1 MNRRAPVRSVLA
13 ERRMF
18 SNGGMLPISTPFQ
31 NTPSGILASSSPLI
45 DSVSQEILAPLTGGP
60 MPMAE
65 GGVAKFKHGGVHGIP
80 TREEWY
86 KMLNQPPPGVT
97 VSEKVIEKV
106 PALPGGQI
114 TYQDKV
120 NFGNELRK
128 AMRLRDEALQA
139 LQPSGTSEFGRGVSE
154 FGRDI
159 VENVETLFRT
169 GPEVSAAQIK
179 RDAARA
185 EAKAERLGEVKFDSE
200 EAQQAEISRISN
212 LPPSFWLGKSGADER
227 TIDYWNQAGLPS
239 DYQKRFPTV
248 STDEVVSAEGP
259 VRTDIQEFLEGEDV
273 ISSEGLP
280 YEGGSDAIEA
290 VVPAAEAVVPA
301 AEPAVPAAEPAAK
314 VTDTDRPLDDTQLFL
329 EQGLITDFKGKA
341 PSEEEESAAKAEK
354 KAVSDQTL
362 LEIANAAENQNVDR
376 DMSFFKKRFIDEVGE
391 YEGKTE
397 YEKGLDFLKLGM
409 SIAAGA
415 SDNAVENISRG
426 VYATI
431 DEFGVDEEQKREFN
445 RKVKLSAVQYA
456 LSNVAREEA
465 QEESDRRK
473 LYFFYDQD
481 KKTDD
486 NPYGELISVSME
498 DILANDG
505 KIPDSLREK
514 DLVIKEIAAVQNA
527 SKVLREQ
534 LTENAELYRI
544 GRVEEKDL
552 RGRLQESEKAFISAT
567 VGNKLINSVI
577 GKLAAD
583 DITGIGN
590 AGKELWRRALVAV
603 GQNPDK
609 KYTNIEEA
617 RAEIRRAF
625 QLLIPLTLGEAQTAN
640 SISNRDVQFLAG
652 AFIDEAF
659 LKDGVLSFATIS
671 PEVLGLRLKGALAQ
685 FDKAKFSALADYDD
699 VTRVLEESEK
709 GLATYRGLGAAVPSG
724 RFGRISLKS
733 TLERVG
739 PLAEQARESGQ
750 PTTAQP
756 VEQVLGWTY
765 AEDPDNPGTYRM
777 QGVAGTNFAG
787 KFINPSQLPELKLL
801 PPE

>member
-65 GGVAKFKHGGVHGIP
+65 GGVAKFEHGGVHGIP

-128 AMRLRDEALQA
+128 AMKLRDEALQA

-185 EAKAERLGEVKFDSE
+185 EAKAERLKEVGFDSE

-280 YEGGSDAIEA
+280 YEGDSDAIEA
-290 VVPAAEAVVPA
+290 VVPAAEPVVPA
-301 AEPAVPAAEPAAK
+301 AEPVVPAAEPAAK

-431 DEFGVDEEQKREFN
+431 DEFGVDEEQKRDFN
-445 RKVKLSAVQYA
+445 RKVKFSAVQYA

-465 QEESDRRK
+465 QGEADKRK

-481 KKTDD
+481 TKTKAK
-486 NPYGELISVSME
+486 PYGDLVAHSLA
-498 DILANDG
+498 DILDNDG
-505 KIPDSLREK
+505 KLPPNLREK
-514 DLVIKEIAAVQNA
+514 DLVIKEISAVAALNK
-527 SKVLREQ
+527 SLNEQ
-534 LTENAELYRI
+534 LIDNAELWRI
-544 GRVEEKDL
+544 GRVEADNIRE
-552 RGRLQESEKAFISAT
+552 RLDNNETTFVSGEVAI
-567 VGNKLINSVI
+567 GLLNSVL
-577 GKLAAD
+577 GDVAGGN
-583 DITGIGN
+583 ITGIGN
-590 AGKELWRRALVAV
+590 AGKELWRRAIVAA
-603 GQNPDK
+603 GGDPGDK
-609 KYTNIEEA
+609 FKNIEDA
-617 RAEIRRAF
+617 RAKIRRAF
-625 QLLIPLTLGEAQTAN
+625 QLLIPESLGQAQTAN
-640 SISNRDVQFLAG
+640 SISNRDVQFLADAYIDSGFLENGVFSFTTTGIDALGERLMG
-652 AFIDEAF
+652 AM
-659 LKDGVLSFATIS
+659 
-671 PEVLGLRLKGALAQ
+671 EVFKNAQ
-685 FDKAKFSALADYDD
+685 FKALADYDD
-699 VTRVLEESEK
+699 IIKRLNDSEEALTKSQK
-709 GLATYRGLGAAVPSG
+709 TGIPVDPGP
-724 RFGRISLKS
+724 FGPKYFSS
-733 TLERVG
+733 ALERIKPV
-739 PLAEQARESGQ
+739 AEKTRGIISGTQATPRLWSYEFDEDERKFRYKGAKGTVFEGQ
-750 PTTAQP
+750 FFTPNE
-756 VEQVLGWTY
+756 V
-765 AEDPDNPGTYRM
+765 NI
-777 QGVAGTNFAG
+777 
-787 KFINPSQLPELKLL
+787 KKLYGR
-801 PPE
+801 